1 MTKVFK
7 GPTAAEA
14 DAKADAWIAAQ
25 RGLKNVHRHTY
36 LFRVAFPKDDAPK
49 NDGDWT
55 VTLRYD
61 QES

>member
-14 DAKADAWIAAQ
+14 DAKADTWIAAQ
-25 RGLKNVHRHTY
+25 RGLKNVRRQTY
-36 LFRVAFPKDDAPK
+36 LFRAAFPKNVPN

-55 VTLRYD
+55 VTLHYD
-61 QES
+61 QDS